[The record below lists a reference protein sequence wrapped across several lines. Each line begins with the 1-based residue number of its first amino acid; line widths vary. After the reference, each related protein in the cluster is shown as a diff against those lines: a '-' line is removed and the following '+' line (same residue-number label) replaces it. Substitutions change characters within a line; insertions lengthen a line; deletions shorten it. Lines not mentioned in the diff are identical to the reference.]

1 MTSKDDGVS
10 NAVRSAV
17 RESSAGL
24 RMTELECSV
33 SVSDEDDV
41 FVEVG
46 IDKDRARRKTAHV
59 ATAAVQGVLQ
69 ATDPDGVAHG
79 IDGGFAE
86 QATDGEKVVVI
97 ISDRIYRVEI
107 DDEWRGLPSPKLSA
121 RITANIK
128 SI

>member
-24 RMTELECSV
+24 RMTELDCSV
-33 SVSDEDDV
+33 SVSNEDDV

-46 IDKDRARRKTAHV
+46 IDKDRDRRKTAHI
-59 ATAAVQGVLQ
+59 ATAAAQGVLD

-79 IDGGFAE
+79 ADGGFTK
-86 QATDGEKVVVI
+86 QATDGEKVVTI
-97 ISDRIYRVEI
+97 MSDRIYRVEV
-107 DDEWRGLPSPKLSA
+107 DDDWRGLPSPKLSA
-121 RITANIK
+121 RVTAAVEDI
-128 SI
+128 